1 MAAPNRRDGLNSGMR
16 IFQLTAGTGR
26 FYCGT
31 CLRDNALVLA
41 LRRLGH
47 DVVMVPLYLPM
58 HVGPVDASGGA
69 PVYFGGINTYL
80 QQFSGFFRAL
90 PRWLDRALDT
100 RAVLG
105 LAARKAG
112 MTDPADLGE
121 LTISMLRGKDGHQRK
136 EVERLCRHLE
146 SIEKPDVICLSN
158 ALLAGLARPL
168 RERLGVPVVCT
179 LQGEDGFL
187 DAMPE
192 PDRSDAWAVLAA
204 AAAHVDA
211 FVAVSRYHGDV
222 MSARLGL
229 ETPRVHVVRNGIEVG
244 DIAHRSAAPKVPTIG
259 YLARMCHDKGL
270 HVLVDAYI
278 ALREEWPSDL
288 EAPQL
293 EIGGVMNGIDVPYVE
308 ALRHRLDAAGLS
320 AEVRFRPNLTHE
332 EKLAFFANL
341 TVFSVPAVYSESFG
355 LYALEAMAAGV
366 PVVLPRH
373 AALTELVEATG
384 GGRLFAAADPLDLA
398 ATLRELLENPATAE
412 RLGLQARASA
422 QADYH
427 ADRMAAEVARVF
439 AHAVRSH
446 DEGHDEGH
454 ERGESDAIG

>member
-1 MAAPNRRDGLNSGMR
+1 MR
-16 IFQLTAGTGR
+16 VLQLTAGTGR
-26 FYCGT
+26 FFCGT
-31 CLRDNALVLA
+31 CLRDNTLVLA

-58 HVGPVDASGGA
+58 HVGPVDASEGA

-100 RAVLG
+100 RPVLG
-105 LAARKAG
+105 MAARKAG

-121 LTISMLRGKDGHQRK
+121 LTISMLRGAEGHQKK
-136 EVERLCRHLE
+136 EVERLCRYLE
-146 SIEKPDVICLSN
+146 TLEKPDVICLSN
-158 ALLAGLARPL
+158 ALLAGLAQPL

-187 DAMPE
+187 DAMPDA
-192 PDRSDAWAVLAA
+192 DRTEAWSVLAQV
-204 AAAHVDA
+204 AAHVDG
-211 FVAVSRYHGDV
+211 FVAVSRYHGDL
-222 MSARLGL
+222 MTARLRL
-229 ETPRVHVVRNGIEVG
+229 RAERVHVVRNGIDVSE
-244 DIAHRSAAPKVPTIG
+244 IAPRASLPGVPTIG

-278 ALREEWPSDL
+278 ALRARWPSHL
-288 EAPQL
+288 QAPQL
-293 EIGGVMNGIDVPYVE
+293 EIGGVMNGIDVPYVDG
-308 ALRHRLDAAGLS
+308 LRRRLDEAGLS
-320 AEVRFRPNLTHE
+320 ADVRFRPNLTHA
-332 EKLAFFANL
+332 EKIAFFADL

-384 GGRLFAAADPLDLA
+384 GGRLFDPADPDDLA
-398 ATLRELLENPATAE
+398 AALGDLLKDPATAE
-412 RLGLQARASA
+412 AIGLRARASA

-427 ADRMAAEVARVF
+427 AERMAAEVADVF
-439 AHAVRSH
+439 ARTVALHH
-446 DEGHDEGH
+446 P
-454 ERGESDAIG
+454 RGKGDATR

>member
-1 MAAPNRRDGLNSGMR
+1 MR
-16 IFQLTAGTGR
+16 VFQLTAGTGR
-26 FYCGT
+26 FFCGT
-31 CLRDNALVLA
+31 CLRDNTLVLA

-58 HVGPVDASGGA
+58 HVGPVDASAGA

-80 QQFSGFFRAL
+80 QQFSGFFRSL

-100 RAVLG
+100 RPVLG

-121 LTISMLRGKDGHQRK
+121 LTISMLRGSAGHQKK
-136 EVERLCRHLE
+136 EVERLCRYLE
-146 SIEKPDVICLSN
+146 TLEEPDVICLSN

-192 PDRSDAWAVLAA
+192 PDRGDAWAALAEA
-204 AAAHVDA
+204 TAHVDA

-229 ETPRVHVVRNGIEVG
+229 DPRRVHVVRNGIDIAE
-244 DIAHRSAAPKVPTIG
+244 IAHRTAAPRVPTIG

-278 ALREEWPSDL
+278 ELRRHWPGHL
-288 EAPQL
+288 RAPQL
-293 EIGGVMNGIDVPYVE
+293 EIGGVMNGIDVPYVD
-308 ALRHRLDAAGLS
+308 ALRRRLDEAGLS

-332 EKLAFFANL
+332 EKLAFFADL

-412 RLGLQARASA
+412 SLGLRARESA

-427 ADRMAAEVARVF
+427 ADRMAAEVAQVF
-439 AHAVRSH
+439 AHAVTRL
-446 DEGHDEGH
+446 DKGEG
-454 ERGESDAIG
+454 DAIG

>member
-1 MAAPNRRDGLNSGMR
+1 MR
-16 IFQLTAGTGR
+16 VLQLTAGTGR
-26 FYCGT
+26 FFCGT
-31 CLRDNALVLA
+31 CLRDNTLVLA

-47 DVVMVPLYLPM
+47 DVTMVPLYLPM

-100 RAVLG
+100 RPILG

-112 MTDPADLGE
+112 MTDPADLGA
-121 LTISMLRGKDGHQRK
+121 LTISMLRGSEGHQKK
-136 EVERLCRHLE
+136 EVERLCRYLE
-146 SIEKPDVICLSN
+146 TLEKHDVICLSN

-187 DAMPE
+187 DSMPDVDKRE
-192 PDRSDAWAVLAA
+192 AWAVLSEV
-204 AAAHVDA
+204 AAHVDA
-211 FVAVSRYHGDV
+211 FVAVSRYHGDL
-222 MSARLGL
+222 MTRRLGL
-229 ETPRVHVVRNGIEVG
+229 APERVHVVRNGIDVAEIV
-244 DIAHRSAAPKVPTIG
+244 HRSVVPAAPTVG

-270 HVLVDAYI
+270 HVLVEAYI
-278 ALREEWPSDL
+278 ALRRDWPSHL
-288 EAPQL
+288 PTPKL
-293 EIGGVMNGIDVPYVE
+293 EIGGVMNGIDVPYVD
-308 ALRHRLDAAGLS
+308 ALRGRLEEAGVS

-332 EKLAFFANL
+332 EKLAFFADL

-384 GGRLFAAADPLDLA
+384 GGRLFSAADPLDLA
-398 ATLRELLENPATAE
+398 ATLRDLLENPATAE
-412 RLGLQARASA
+412 TLGLRARASA

-427 ADRMAAEVARVF
+427 ADRMAAEVAQVF
-439 AHAVRSH
+439 AHAVTRH
-446 DEGHDEGH
+446 EKGEG
-454 ERGESDAIG
+454 DAIG

>member
-1 MAAPNRRDGLNSGMR
+1 VRVL
-16 IFQLTAGTGR
+16 QLTAGTGR
-26 FYCGT
+26 FFCGT
-31 CLRDNALVLA
+31 CLRDNTLVLS

-47 DVVMVPLYLPM
+47 DVTMVPLYLPM

-80 QQFSGFFRAL
+80 QQFSGFFRSL

-100 RAVLG
+100 RPVLG

-121 LTISMLRGKDGHQRK
+121 LTISMLRGREGHQAK
-136 EVERLCRHLE
+136 EVERLCRYLE
-146 SIEKPDVICLSN
+146 TLERPDVICLSN
-158 ALLAGLARPL
+158 ALLAGLAAPL

-187 DAMPE
+187 DAMPD
-192 PDRSDAWAVLAA
+192 PDRANAWAVLADVA
-204 AAAHVDA
+204 VHVDA
-211 FVAVSRYHGDV
+211 FVAVSRYHGDL
-222 MSARLGL
+222 MASRLGL
-229 ETPRVHVVRNGIEVG
+229 APERVHVVRNGI
-244 DIAHRSAAPKVPTIG
+244 DIAEILSRTAAPSVPVIG

-278 ALREEWPSDL
+278 ALRKSWPAGAPAPRL
-288 EAPQL
+288 EV
-293 EIGGVMNGIDVPYVE
+293 GGVMNGIDIPYVD
-308 ALRHRLDAAGLS
+308 ALRGRLDAAGLS

-332 EKLAFFANL
+332 EKLAFFAGL

-384 GGRLFAAADPLDLA
+384 GGRLFRAADPLDLA

-412 RLGLQARASA
+412 ALGAKARASA

-427 ADRMAAEVARVF
+427 ADRMAAEVAEVF
-439 AHAVRSH
+439 QRAVARRAK
-446 DEGHDEGH
+446 E
-454 ERGESDAIG
+454 